1 MKSFCTMTGEPQHHS
16 VFTDALVRGPAIYFA
31 ANETLRGMWVYHILT
46 NFLFLMYSNP
56 KMPKIKKIHAI
67 LRTAAHPGTGFV
79 SLAIFE
85 LYKCSALSHTVVLL
99 LFVRLYEAVKIK

>member
-1 MKSFCTMTGEPQHHS
+1 MHHDWGA
-16 VFTDALVRGPAIYFA
+16 TAPLCIYSRPSRRSSNFFA
-31 ANETLRGMWVYHILT
+31 AYETLRGMWVYLYHILT
-46 NFLFLMYSNP
+46 IFLFLMYSNP
-56 KMPKIKKIHAI
+56 KMPKIRKFHAI

-99 LFVRLYEAVKIK
+99 LFVWLYEAVKIK